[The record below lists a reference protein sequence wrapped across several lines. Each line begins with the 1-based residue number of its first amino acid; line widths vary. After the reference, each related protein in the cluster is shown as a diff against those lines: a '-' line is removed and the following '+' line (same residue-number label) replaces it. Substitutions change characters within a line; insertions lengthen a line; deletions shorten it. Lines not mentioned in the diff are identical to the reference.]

1 MHRPRAFSNGLR
13 AHLRAWLCGALL
25 LGTGCGGWSQPVVGG
40 PTVRKDLPFL
50 GPDRAEKLDLYLPAP
65 AVARRGAVVWIH
77 GGGWTG
83 GTKGAAREVQVCST
97 LAAAGYVC
105 VCVDY
110 KLGRGAWP
118 ENLLDCKNAV
128 RYLRTQAKEL
138 GIDPE
143 RIAVGGGSAGGH
155 LALMVAFTA
164 GQPALEPA
172 APYPG
177 VSSTVRCVFDLY
189 GITNLLT
196 RQETKPDGTPVGG
209 RKEGGAAVVFA
220 GADRDEVFRR
230 ASPVSHIRADSPPV
244 LILHGRADTTVDFE
258 QSVELARTLA
268 ERRVPHEL
276 LLLDGVGHTFDLQS
290 WNGKPLP
297 RDLRPVVLAFLE
309 KYLAGN

>member
-1 MHRPRAFSNGLR
+1 MIRPRAFSTGLR
-13 AHLRAWLCGALL
+13 ARLRAGFLTVLFLGAGCGA
-25 LGTGCGGWSQPVVGG
+25 WAQPTAVG
-40 PTVRKDLPFL
+40 PTVQKDIPFL
-50 GPDRAEKLDLYLPAP
+50 GPGQEEKLDLYLPPP
-65 AVARRGAVVWIH
+65 AVTRRGAVVWIH

-83 GTKGAAREVQVCST
+83 GTKDATREVRVCTT
-97 LAAAGYVC
+97 LAEAGYVC
-105 VCVDY
+105 VSVAY

-164 GQPALEPA
+164 GQTALEPA

-177 VSSTVRCVFDLY
+177 VSSAVRCVFDLY
-189 GITNLLT
+189 GVTNLLT
-196 RQETKPDGTPVGG
+196 RQETKPDGTPAGG

-220 GADRDEVFRR
+220 GADHDEVFRF
-230 ASPVSHIRADSPPV
+230 ASPVSHISAASPPV

-258 QSVELARTLA
+258 QSVELARKLA
-268 ERRVPHEL
+268 ERQVPHEL
-276 LLLDGVGHTFDLQS
+276 ILLDGVGHTFDLQT
-290 WNGKPLP
+290 WNKKPLP
-297 RDLRPVVLAFLE
+297 RDLRPVVIGFLNQ
-309 KYLAGN
+309 YLGGN